1 MCNNI
6 QEEEEILEKWKN
18 FDEFMELKL
27 LVFLLLP
34 YFFNNILLS
43 FLKLYII
50 SLLNDYSKHFHILN
64 NHKKCIYI
72 SF

>member
-34 YFFNNILLS
+34 YFLTIFSYLFLALKIINNFSFKGFVSSFRFVLVLL
-43 FLKLYII
+43 FIRAM
-50 SLLNDYSKHFHILN
+50 
-64 NHKKCIYI
+64 
-72 SF
+72 